1 MQKFESIQN
10 RIYTIRE
17 ERVMLDY
24 DLAVLYE
31 VETRIL
37 NQAVK
42 RNISRFPEDFMFKLS
57 SAEWEE
63 LRAQVATGNNSHVDM
78 RSQIV
83 ISSGATA
90 SHSSVVFSI
99 DTSKKRAEKYLPFA
113 FTEHGIAMLSGV
125 LHSEKAI
132 KMNIAIMRTFIA
144 VKKLSVQ
151 QLDLLKQIKAMED
164 RLGNHDAQ
172 LSELYQ
178 AMENLIDENQAKKK
192 WDNRPRI
199 GFKP

>member
-10 RIYTIRE
+10 RIYTIRD
-17 ERVMLDY
+17 ERIMLDY
-24 DLAVLYE
+24 DLAALYE
-31 VETRIL
+31 VETKVL

-42 RNISRFPEDFMFKLS
+42 RNIMRFPEDFMFRLT
-57 SAEWEE
+57 SAEWEALKSQISHE
-63 LRAQVATGNNSHVDM
+63 PNSHFDM

-83 ISSGATA
+83 TSSGPIKNN
-90 SHSSVVFSI
+90 SSFVISI
-99 DTSKKRAEKYLPFA
+99 DTTKNRPVKNLPFA

-144 VKKLSVQ
+144 VKKLSTQ
-151 QLDLLKQIKAMED
+151 QLDIIQQIKSMQD
-164 RLGNHDAQ
+164 RLGNHDTQ
-172 LSELYQ
+172 LTELYQ
-178 AMENLIDENQAKKK
+178 AMENLIDENMARKR

>member
-31 VETRIL
+31 VETKVL

-42 RNISRFPEDFMFKLS
+42 RNILRFPDDFMFKLTA
-57 SAEWEE
+57 AEWEE
-63 LRAQVATGNNSHVDM
+63 LKSQITTGFSSHVDM

-83 ISSGATA
+83 TSSAMQK
-90 SHSSVVFSI
+90 SSPSVFISI
-99 DTSKKRAEKYLPFA
+99 DTSKKRADKYLPFA

-144 VKKLSVQ
+144 VKKMSIQ
-151 QLDLLKQIKAMED
+151 QLDFLQKMKAMED
-164 RLGNHDAQ
+164 KLGGHDKQ
-172 LSELYQ
+172 LAELYQ
-178 AMENLIDENQAKKK
+178 AMENLIDENMARNK
-192 WDNRPRI
+192 WENRPRI
-199 GFKP
+199 GFKS

>member
-1 MQKFESIQN
+1 
-10 RIYTIRE
+10 
-17 ERVMLDY
+17 MLDY

-99 DTSKKRAEKYLPFA
+99 DTS
-113 FTEHGIAMLSGV
+113 
-125 LHSEKAI
+125 
-132 KMNIAIMRTFIA
+132 
-144 VKKLSVQ
+144 
-151 QLDLLKQIKAMED
+151 
-164 RLGNHDAQ
+164 
-172 LSELYQ
+172 
-178 AMENLIDENQAKKK
+178 
-192 WDNRPRI
+192 
-199 GFKP
+199 

>member
-99 DTSKKRAEKYLPFA
+99 DTSKKR
-113 FTEHGIAMLSGV
+113 
-125 LHSEKAI
+125 
-132 KMNIAIMRTFIA
+132 
-144 VKKLSVQ
+144 
-151 QLDLLKQIKAMED
+151 
-164 RLGNHDAQ
+164 
-172 LSELYQ
+172 
-178 AMENLIDENQAKKK
+178 
-192 WDNRPRI
+192 I
-199 GFKP
+199 GFKPCIFPFFNASTPAILS